1 MTIVEM
7 LEQSGLLT
15 LLGMGVVF
23 AFIILLI
30 MSMKLLQLFVG
41 VINRGKKEP
50 KAKAKDQVK
59 TVNIGSV
66 QSTDEDLIIA
76 AIATAVHDK
85 QLNG

>member
-50 KAKAKDQVK
+50 KAKA
-59 TVNIGSV
+59 
-66 QSTDEDLIIA
+66 
-76 AIATAVHDK
+76 
-85 QLNG
+85 